1 MILTASILHSHFIVR
16 VLFLWENLSMK
27 DIINALTDSGFD
39 FDMAVILSENFQEDY
54 APIIRE
60 FGEEYVDRIQ
70 PESNVAPCR

>member
-1 MILTASILHSHFIVR
+1 
-16 VLFLWENLSMK
+16 MK
-27 DIINALTDSGFD
+27 DMINALTDSGFD

-60 FGEEYVDRIQ
+60 FGEKYVDRIQ